1 MSSTD
6 IYLLVEWAYNTKLL
20 ACLLSELTLPA
31 LILTLSSIIL
41 VCGSELEAQFH
52 FRSVLFKEYDLSGLK
67 LYTLTQY
74 RIQLTV

>member
-1 MSSTD
+1 MSSPD
-6 IYLLVEWAYNTKLL
+6 VSVLVEWAYNTKLL
-20 ACLLSELTLPA
+20 AYLLSELTLPA
-31 LILTLSSIIL
+31 LILTLSGIIL